1 MSAIYMQVFIKHI
14 PESMICSRQL
24 RNKSLIC
31 YDLLCQEWGATS
43 WKHDCHGFCS
53 KWDLVSTFS
62 LNWFKNHVKSSL
74 AELLELNQKTSSCQA
89 GWPNPGSKHA
99 KAGDQTLVCTF
110 RRIPLSQ
117 EVLIVIYHDWT
128 GWYKLKNVM
137 QPIEITKK
145 IITKIFGANIFG
157 LPCQSWLTR
166 LWRHLSAHSSFSRG
180 FI

>member
-1 MSAIYMQVFIKHI
+1 
-14 PESMICSRQL
+14 MICSRQL

-31 YDLLCQEWGATS
+31 YYYDLLCQEWGTTS

-53 KWDLVSTFS
+53 KWDLVSTCS

-128 GWYKLKNVM
+128 GWYKLNMSCNPLGLKNRNPKPWWWFHDVKTFPHFWTSM
-137 QPIEITKK
+137 PELAYQTLEAP
-145 IITKIFGANIFG
+145 FGAF
-157 LPCQSWLTR
+157 LFFKR
-166 LWRHLSAHSSFSRG
+166 
-180 FI
+180 FIY